1 MMRGSKGFIHRFV
14 TAASVA
20 LALVFAQSPAA
31 QAQTSYQEIVGLPLK
46 IMAYDTGEMAAYVHD
61 GTNYVYQYYSEDSW
75 GSVVMFDAE
84 GVTQK
89 YSDGY
94 HDSYGA
100 TIFTPVSNSMP
111 TAAEIDTVMDAGVS
125 GVRITQKVEYANGSP
140 YYKMTWSIANI
151 GSTTYTNVKFF
162 HGGDAYFGGND
173 SAQSYWDPNLG
184 MVYLRNPGLS
194 GLMGL
199 YGGVGSSADHYF
211 GGPYSTGNQQAV
223 DGQLQDTVDETFLD
237 AGYHLQWNRATLAP
251 GQTWVITAYEKWTE
265 AGDVQVL
272 APADQAAPGGTAD
285 LEFTVQNF
293 QNAEDT
299 FDLAVLSDLG
309 WAVSLPDGISI
320 TLAAGTSTSVI
331 ARVTV
336 PANSEGQVD
345 TISLTATSQANA
357 TITNSDSAQLTSQ
370 ASADP
375 TPVDPATASGH
386 NGSSNGWC
394 FISATQGASSVS
406 GAMIVLGA
414 VICLGVCRLNRRA

>member
-1 MMRGSKGFIHRFV
+1 MMRGRKGFIHRFV
-14 TAASVA
+14 IAASVA
-20 LALVFAQSPAA
+20 LALVLAASFGA

-61 GTNYVYQYYSEDSW
+61 GTDYVYQYYSEDAW

-94 HDSYGA
+94 HGL

-125 GVRITQKVEYANGSP
+125 GVRIAQKVEYANGSP
-140 YYKMTWSIANI
+140 YYKMTWAIANI
-151 GSTTYTNVKFF
+151 GTTTYTNVKFF
-162 HGGDAYFGGND
+162 HGGDAYFGGD
-173 SAQSYWDPNLG
+173 DAAQSYWDPNLG

-194 GLMGL
+194 GLMGF
-199 YGGVGSSADHYF
+199 YGGVGSPADHYF
-211 GGPYSTGNQQAV
+211 GGPYNTGNQQAV
-223 DGQLQDTVDETFLD
+223 NGQLLDTVDETFLD

-272 APADQAAPGGTAD
+272 APADQTAPGGTAD

-299 FDLAVLSDLG
+299 YDLAVLSDLG

-320 TLAAGTSTSVI
+320 TLATGVSTSVI
-331 ARVTV
+331 VRVTV
-336 PANSEGQVD
+336 PANSEGQID
-345 TISLTATSQANA
+345 TISLTATSQADA

-370 ASADP
+370 AAADP
-375 TPVDPATASGH
+375 TPVEPVTASGH
-386 NGSSNGWC
+386 NGSSSGWC
-394 FISATQGASSVS
+394 FISAAQGASSVS
-406 GAMIVLGA
+406 GAMVVLGA
-414 VICLGVCRLNRRA
+414 VICLGLCRLNRRAE